1 MSLITNWRR
10 ILAKI
15 VCNSAECV
23 PCGPWESIIIC
34 QSTESST
41 KHNMYCFII
50 WTAEQSVKRTGP
62 WYSDIDDPQR
72 IQTLYHCTGSVAYRP
87 IFPQNGTHSLEQ
99 IVDTVY
105 GLAGTRQSS
114 KQYFIPENASS
125 ISWDCTV
132 LYEWNI
138 DFRCE

>member
-23 PCGPWESIIIC
+23 PCGPWESKIIC

-72 IQTLYHCTGSVAYRP
+72 IQTLYSVPLRW
-87 IFPQNGTHSLEQ
+87 ICSLQ
-99 IVDTVY
+99 ADLPAKWYTLSRTDHRY
-105 GLAGTRQSS
+105 
-114 KQYFIPENASS
+114 S
-125 ISWDCTV
+125 IRLSWNTWIIETV
-132 LYEWNI
+132 LYPWKRLLH
-138 DFRCE
+138 FVRLYSMYL